1 MRRLANREEA
11 RHRAESVLR
20 RQFGQAAVSVTRQS
34 LAEDLLFAL
43 DELDETQPQWN
54 VFDKDDPDS
63 WPSEEG
69 EYWVVWRYLADE
81 LRVEQGTWSE
91 SGFDGD
97 ITHWQPIQT
106 PSPPMETE

>member
-54 VFDKDDPDS
+54 VFDKDDPET
-63 WPSEEG
+63 WPDPNEIVWVALRKEG
-69 EYWVVWRYLADE
+69 QRCVSREP
-81 LRVEQGTWSE
+81 
-91 SGFDGD
+91 FGD
-97 ITHWQPIQT
+97 WWKDTVDFWQPI
-106 PSPPMETE
+106 PIPEPPKEEK